1 MSNKSLRT
9 SQLPVGRGERSAP
22 GLRLLSRPRRRCTFG
37 RHPDEPL
44 DEPRTVRVGV
54 LILVGLDGFEVRLCD
69 PCALVR
75 PRVPCV
81 SRVCPGSPGQFTG
94 WLFLEDS
101 DAKRFWDET

>member
-22 GLRLLSRPRRRCTFG
+22 GLRLLSRPRRRGTFG
-37 RHPDEPL
+37 RRP

-54 LILVGLDGFEVRLCD
+54 MFLVGLDGFEVRLCD

-81 SRVCPGSPGQFTG
+81 SRVCPGSPRSFY
-94 WLFLEDS
+94 
-101 DAKRFWDET
+101 R